1 MKKFSIFALIAF
13 AIISC
18 SDETSSAKGGTVSI
32 NASAVS
38 STGKTS
44 ATARSKASTVVISDF
59 KINLGNIEFE
69 LDQDDDN
76 YATDP
81 IFDDV
86 ELKGPF
92 LLDLLDLNKP
102 LNQLIASVD
111 VPNAKY
117 EEIKYK
123 FTRSTVAGD
132 LLGKTFIIK
141 GTINDKPFV
150 LWSDK
155 DVELELD
162 FENPSKDFTVNDD
175 NAKLSIKIQ
184 LDSLMAEINLLAN
197 QGKLLD
203 KDGDGVIEITTG
215 NDDDNSSIGDKLKDI
230 LEKETSLDDED

>member
-81 IFDDV
+81 VFDDV

>member
-59 KINLGNIEFE
+59 KINLGNIEFK

-81 IFDDV
+81 VFDDV